1 MTRWICSLLAVACAA
16 SPAIAQTSKP
26 ADVRKSVMK
35 IFATKSPPNMFRPWE
50 ITPPQEITGSGVLI
64 EGGRILTNAH
74 VVSYAQQIY
83 VQPNESSE
91 KLDATVEFIAE
102 DCDLATLTIDDK
114 TAIKDLEPVPLAGKL
129 PPLKTKVNVLGY
141 PVGGDTL
148 SVTEGVVSRIEFTP
162 YNYGTS
168 ALRIQVDAAI
178 NPGNSGGPGIVDNA
192 ITGVAFSHFT
202 KGENIGYLIPAEVV
216 RHFLDDWKSDGKYE
230 GFPRLDLGEATLE
243 NPSLRSYLKI
253 ERDQTGEVV
262 HRINQPDLKDK
273 VKPWDIIAAC
283 DGINIDNLGM
293 VPIADGIRVN
303 WGYLVSRKVAGCSV
317 KLKLIR
323 DAKPLEIEAPTIT
336 RDNGLIQRMAGTRP
350 TYLLYGG
357 VVFSPVTTEML
368 SMIPDRLLALLGAR
382 GSLLFKRASDDRKEP
397 GDEIVVLCS
406 PIVPHKI
413 TKGYG
418 VMQLSVVTHVNDQP
432 VKSLRHLIK
441 LIKESKTKDYIIFRF
456 EDENQE
462 KIVLEP
468 KLVEKFTP
476 EILRNNNIPSDHSE
490 DLKDVWP

>member
-1 MTRWICSLLAVACAA
+1 MDRRICSLLVAACAA
-16 SPAIAQTSKP
+16 SPAVAQTTKP
-26 ADVRKSVMK
+26 TDVRKSVMK
-35 IFATKSPPNMFRPWE
+35 IFSTKSPPNMFRPWE
-50 ITPPQEITGSGVLI
+50 ITPPQEVTGSGVLI

-83 VQPNESSE
+83 IQPNESSE

-114 TAIKDLEPVPLAGKL
+114 AAIKGLEPVPLADKL

-148 SVTEGVVSRIEFTP
+148 SVTEGVVSRIEWAP

-178 NPGNSGGPGIVDNA
+178 NPGNSGGPGIVDNT
-192 ITGVAFSHFT
+192 ITGIVFSRFT
-202 KGENIGYLIPAEVV
+202 EGESIGYLIPAEVIK
-216 RHFLDDWKSDGKYE
+216 HFLEDWQSDGKYE
-230 GFPRLDLGEATLE
+230 GFPKLDIAGATLE
-243 NPSLRSYLKI
+243 NPSLRSYLKVDR
-253 ERDQTGEVV
+253 ETTGLVI
-262 HRINQPDLKDK
+262 HRNNRPDLKDK
-273 VKPWDIIAAC
+273 IRPWDIVAAC
-283 DGINIDNLGM
+283 DGVDIDSLGM
-293 VPIADGIRVN
+293 VPIADGIRVG
-303 WGYLVSRKVAGCSV
+303 WGCLLSRKPPGSSV

-323 DAKPLEIEAPTIT
+323 DAKPLDVEVPTIT
-336 RDNGLIQRMAGTRP
+336 TDNSLIQRMAGPRP

-357 VVFSPVTTEML
+357 LVFSPVTTEMIGV
-368 SMIPDRLLALLGAR
+368 IPSRAFAYLGAR
-382 GSLLFKRASDDRKEP
+382 GSLLSKRINEYRQEP
-397 GDEIVVLCS
+397 GDEIVVTCC

-418 VMQLSVVTHVNDQP
+418 ISPLSVVTHLNDQP
-432 VKSLRHLIK
+432 VRSLHHLIK
-441 LIKESKTKDYIIFRF
+441 LIKENKKKDFVIFRF
-456 EDENQE
+456 EEDNEE
-462 KIVLEP
+462 KVVLEP